1 MKVKIIAHLDIDK
14 DILEIEDGMTENEID
29 NYLFEYV
36 LEFLD
41 WNWRNVEE

>member
-1 MKVKIIAHLDIDK
+1 MKVEIIAHLDIDK
-14 DILEIEDGMTENEID
+14 DILKIEDGMTEDEID